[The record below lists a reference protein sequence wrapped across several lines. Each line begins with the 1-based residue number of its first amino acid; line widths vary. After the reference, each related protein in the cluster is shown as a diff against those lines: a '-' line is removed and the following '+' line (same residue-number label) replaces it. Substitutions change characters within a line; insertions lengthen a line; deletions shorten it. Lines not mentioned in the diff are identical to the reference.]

1 MPIRGP
7 RELKERN
14 GMEKEGRADVSV
26 KGRIRGFISEKGCK
40 DCSRATF
47 YIIES
52 YVFLANSPLYCSIII
67 RLMPCK
73 LSREAKG
80 LLRGFTSV

>member
-1 MPIRGP
+1 
-7 RELKERN
+7 
-14 GMEKEGRADVSV
+14 MEEEGRAHVLV

-40 DCSRATF
+40 DRSRATF

-52 YVFLANSPLYCSIII
+52 YIFLANSRLYCSIII

-80 LLRGFTSV
+80 LLRDFTSV